1 VAAVLAAGVGAGLLT
16 TRAIPSLA
24 LVAAIVATAGV
35 GFTLRPRCS
44 PDTTAWRRGAEG
56 ERRTAQ
62 ILSRLERHGW
72 VILHDLAIPGSRANL
87 DHLVI
92 GPGGVFMVDPKQYR
106 GRLQVAADG
115 SLWHGR
121 YPLAPILRVARFEA
135 DQAAHILAVNVSPR
149 GGRPRR
155 SRTLG
160 NADRGRRGNRGR
172 RAPV

>member
-1 VAAVLAAGVGAGLLT
+1 
-16 TRAIPSLA
+16 
-24 LVAAIVATAGV
+24 
-35 GFTLRPRCS
+35 
-44 PDTTAWRRGAEG
+44 
-56 ERRTAQ
+56 
-62 ILSRLERHGW
+62 